1 LAEEIQRLTFV
12 DSSVLIEYFRKSKK
26 ENSFFYTLLNKN
38 FQGFAASVVVHF
50 EIYKGANNMQ
60 MIYWNNLFED
70 ILIVPY
76 NQSINK
82 KSLSIYQQ
90 LKKARKSIE
99 FQDLIIA
106 AKTALFSNCP
116 LATINKKHFENIE
129 GIELITP
136 ADL

>member
-1 LAEEIQRLTFV
+1 MAEEIQRLTFV
-12 DSSVLIEYFRKSKK
+12 DSFVLIEYFRKSKK

-38 FQGFAASVVVHF
+38 FQGFPASVVVHF
-50 EIYKGANNMQ
+50 EIYKGANDVQ
-60 MIYWNNLFED
+60 MIYWDNLFED

-76 NQSINK
+76 NQSMNK
-82 KSLSIYQQ
+82 KSLGIYQQ

-106 AKTALFSNCP
+106 ATALFSNSP

-129 GIELITP
+129 GLELITP
-136 ADL
+136 AAI